1 MRPGHRSS
9 RRPPPGGKGAAKP
22 AWLTPTATPEP
33 KPEPRPK
40 PIWPAPGRAS
50 YPSWRPV
57 DSRRQLVWRVQR
69 PQVHLDLVVGAAEQ
83 RRPTTGAE
91 MPAGIV
97 ARFTV
102 DRHGILREYRRSV
115 K

>member
-57 DSRRQLVWRVQR
+57 DSR
-69 PQVHLDLVVGAAEQ
+69 
-83 RRPTTGAE
+83 
-91 MPAGIV
+91 
-97 ARFTV
+97 ARS
-102 DRHGILREYRRSV
+102 YRRSSGNGGSQDSLRMIQLS
-115 K
+115 